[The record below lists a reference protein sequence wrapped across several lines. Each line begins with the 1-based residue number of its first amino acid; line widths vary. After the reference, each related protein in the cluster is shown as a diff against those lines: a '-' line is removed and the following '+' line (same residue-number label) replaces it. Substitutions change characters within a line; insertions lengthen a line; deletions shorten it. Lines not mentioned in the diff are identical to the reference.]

1 MKLPFMKLT
10 EHFYFKCAI
19 LLEKICCQHR
29 PPLSNHD
36 NNTIENQ
43 KSHFHAF
50 IHVFDKEHEE
60 IIIKIGFKIQIQYTN
75 GENTF
80 LSLGASFLIVNFRSK
95 KNVEDHPINIPTK
108 FGCNWFNED
117 NGQRR
122 QMQREK

>member
-50 IHVFDKEHEE
+50 IHVFDKEHGK
-60 IIIKIGFKIQIQYTN
+60 IIIKIGFKIQIQYTK

-80 LSLGASFLIVNFRSK
+80 LRLGASFLIVLLS
-95 KNVEDHPINIPTK
+95 
-108 FGCNWFNED
+108 
-117 NGQRR
+117 
-122 QMQREK
+122 